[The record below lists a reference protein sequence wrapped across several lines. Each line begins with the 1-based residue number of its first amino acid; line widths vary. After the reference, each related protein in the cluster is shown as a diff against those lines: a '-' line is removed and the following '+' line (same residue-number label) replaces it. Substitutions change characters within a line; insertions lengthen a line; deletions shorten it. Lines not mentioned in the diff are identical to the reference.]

1 MEIRMKKRTKK
12 SISVATKVFTRV
24 ILGIVLCAIL
34 NVSMSFITVGILG
47 NEVGYRVLEEQ
58 KSTGATRYVPELEYR
73 YKDGETS
80 AVREDLELIDNE
92 EIAQVAEPIIEAPA
106 TTKTIMNIL
115 SQVLMLIVLGI
126 FPYHIL
132 WQFGNRDDT
141 NVRYKGQ
148 RPDPWRGVKIG
159 AIAMV
164 PFAILWVVLVIANL
178 VGWNGYFQVYNLAHF
193 PFIHYNSLVLGSFKT
208 ISDVALWRLPLLLPT
223 LCFVPL
229 VSGIAY
235 RLGGNQFS
243 ISEFITFRKKKETIE
258 EEEEI

>member
-58 KSTGATRYVPELEYR
+58 KSDGSTRYVPELEYR

-106 TTKTIMNIL
+106 TTQTVMNIL

-159 AIAMV
+159 TLAML
-164 PFAILWVVLVIANL
+164 PFALLWVILVVAKF
-178 VGWNGYFQVYNLAHF
+178 VGWNDYFQVYNLTHF

-208 ISDVALWRLPLLLPT
+208 LSDVSLWRLFLLLPT
-223 LCFVPL
+223 LFFVPA
-229 VSGIAY
+229 VSGVAY

-243 ISEFITFRKKKETIE
+243 ISEFITFRKKKENTE
-258 EEEEI
+258 KEEEI